1 MREFIL
7 YVGGGDMLR
16 IGEFSVLSQISV
28 YMLRH
33 YNEIGLLIPEHID
46 KFTGYRYYSESQLP
60 IANKIQAL
68 KNMGL
73 SLSLIKEILTKY
85 TSNDELKKY
94 LELHAS
100 EQRKKIADMQ
110 RQLNLIETTIENLGH
125 TALIP
130 LYSVA
135 LKKFPA
141 HNVISVRG
149 IIATPN
155 REAVL
160 WEKLAHERKAQN
172 IQLSN
177 PSWNIAKFH
186 NKRFVEK
193 NLDVE
198 IQQTVVGQYKDTEIM
213 KFKAVKEVTA
223 ATLTF
228 RGKYELLP
236 EANEEIIRWITDNH
250 YKLAGSHF
258 NIYHISPETEQS
270 TENMIT
276 EVCFPIKPK

>member
-1 MREFIL
+1 
-7 YVGGGDMLR
+7 MLR
-16 IGEFSVLSQISV
+16 IGEFSVLSQISI

-46 KFTGYRYYSESQLP
+46 EFTGYRYYSENQLP

-85 TSNDELKKY
+85 TNNDELKKY

-100 EQRKKIADMQ
+100 EQREKIANMQ
-110 RQLNLIETTIENLGH
+110 RQLNLIETTIENLER
-125 TALIP
+125 TASIP
-130 LYSVA
+130 LYSA
-135 LKKFPA
+135 TLKKFPT

-149 IIATPN
+149 IIATPDQ
-155 REAVL
+155 EAVL
-160 WEKLAHERKAQN
+160 WEKLAHERKAQS

-177 PSWNIAKFH
+177 PAWNIAQFH
-186 NKRFVEK
+186 NEGFVEE

-198 IQQTVVGQYKDTEIM
+198 IQQAVIGQYKDTKM
-213 KFKAVKEVTA
+213 MQFKTVKEITA

-258 NIYHISPETEQS
+258 NIYHISPETEQNI
-270 TENMIT
+270 ENMIT
-276 EVCFPIKPK
+276 EVCFPIEPK